1 MAYDHLM
8 PGDAGGFVA
17 GSAVSLGV
25 AALLFGWLV
34 PRWKRTP
41 ERAANA
47 ALACSV
53 LAVVPGVAFLW
64 LGVPLAVAGS
74 GIALGLAGRQGE
86 ERGRATAAVGIGIGL
101 FVLVAVAYSVGGS
114 DVTG

>member
-1 MAYDHLM
+1 MAYDHLV
-8 PGDAGGFVA
+8 PGDPGGFVVGA
-17 GSAVSLGV
+17 AASLGL
-25 AALLFGWLV
+25 AAVLLGWLV

-47 ALACSV
+47 GLLCSV

-64 LGVPLAVAGS
+64 LGVPLALAGS
-74 GIALGLAGRQGE
+74 GIALGLAGREGE

>member
-1 MAYDHLM
+1 MAYDHLV
-8 PGDAGGFVA
+8 PGDAGGFVVGA
-17 GSAVSLGV
+17 AASLGL
-25 AALLFGWLV
+25 AAVLFGWLV

-47 ALACSV
+47 GLLCSV

-64 LGVPLAVAGS
+64 VGVPLALAGS
-74 GIALGLAGRQGE
+74 GIALGLAGRGK
-86 ERGRATAAVGIGIGL
+86 RGGRATAAVGIGIGL